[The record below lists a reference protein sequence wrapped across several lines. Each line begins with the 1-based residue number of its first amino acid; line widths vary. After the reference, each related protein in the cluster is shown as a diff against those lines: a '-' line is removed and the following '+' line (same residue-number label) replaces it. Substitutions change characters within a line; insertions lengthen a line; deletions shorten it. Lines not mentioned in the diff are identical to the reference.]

1 MAVRQ
6 PLSKANC
13 ITQINRLRI
22 EMTRSEETLQI
33 AGQVEAML
41 TALDRFS
48 SFSRLLEP
56 DEIKQLRSLL
66 RCAQACADR
75 LAAGKEAQR
84 TADELAV
91 QHQRCSEALLAAAL
105 NGDWG
110 GGAPDLQG
118 LLLNRLFNGRHSFLR
133 ACEEQAPADVPAAL
147 RQVACRDLQSASV
160 LARPSWGI
168 WLRLIGRDAEPLTF
182 MPGDGVEPE
191 AVGQLKERFARS
203 EDWAELAGAL
213 GCLIHEYGRG
223 ALRRLPAFRLVDRGA
238 KPSLEPIRHFAE
250 FPLGW
255 LEGNEARIQVLEE
268 NTRYFLT
275 GYPAHNA
282 LIWGPRG
289 GGKSTLI
296 RALVGKFFD
305 RGLRAI
311 EISPS
316 CYHLLPDLF
325 TLVRG
330 RRQRFVGVL
339 DNVSLGRGDDSLHLL
354 SRTLDGGLEAC
365 PDNLIFYATSN
376 YKDLVDRE
384 GERPQGLGQM
394 QLDDE
399 RPNRVNQGIQAE
411 FYDPQQLQ
419 RLDQE
424 RALDDRFAL
433 KVFLGLPSRQQYRAI
448 VLSYAR
454 RAEIDLPEEDLL
466 AAFEGWRMRH
476 NHDLVGGRT
485 ARDFID
491 AYLPQYLRDK
501 GESNQSSSNSI
512 S

>member
-1 MAVRQ
+1 
-6 PLSKANC
+6 
-13 ITQINRLRI
+13 
-22 EMTRSEETLQI
+22 MTRSEETLQI

-48 SFSRLLEP
+48 SFSRLLKPAEVEP
-56 DEIKQLRSLL
+56 LRSLL
-66 RCAQACADR
+66 RYAHTCADR
-75 LAAGKEAQR
+75 LMAGKQAQR
-84 TADELAV
+84 TADELAA
-91 QHQRCSEALLAAAL
+91 QHRRCSDVLLTAAL

-118 LLLNRLFNGRHSFLR
+118 LLLNRLFDGRHSFLR

-147 RQVACRDLQSASV
+147 HQVACRDLQSAEV
-160 LARPSWGI
+160 LAHPRWGI
-168 WLRLIGRDAEPLTF
+168 WLRLIGGDTEPLA
-182 MPGDGVEPE
+182 PISGDGVEPT
-191 AVGQLKERFARS
+191 AVDQLKERFACS
-203 EDWAELAGAL
+203 EDWAGLAGEL
-213 GCLIHEYGRG
+213 GCLIHEHGRG
-223 ALRRLPAFRLVDRGA
+223 ELRRFPAFRLGDREA
-238 KPSLEPIRHFAE
+238 KPILEPIRHFAE

-255 LEGNEARIQVLEE
+255 LEGNGSRIQVLEE
-268 NTRYFLT
+268 NTRHFLA
-275 GYPAHNA
+275 GYRAHNA

-296 RALVGKFFD
+296 RALVRKFFD

-311 EISPS
+311 EICPS

-354 SRTLDGGLEAC
+354 SRMLDGGLEAC
-365 PDNLIFYATSN
+365 PDNLVFYATSN

-394 QLDDE
+394 QIDDE

-433 KVFLGLPSRQQYRAI
+433 KIFLDLPSRQQYRAM

-454 RAEIDLPEEDLL
+454 RAGIDLLEEDLL
-466 AAFEGWRMRH
+466 AAFEVWRMRH

-501 GESNQSSSNSI
+501 GESNQSSSSSI

>member
-1 MAVRQ
+1 
-6 PLSKANC
+6 
-13 ITQINRLRI
+13 
-22 EMTRSEETLQI
+22 MTRSEETLQI
-33 AGQVEAML
+33 ASQVEAML
-41 TALDRFS
+41 TALDRLS
-48 SFSRLLEP
+48 SFSRLLELN
-56 DEIKQLRSLL
+56 EIEQLRSLL

-84 TADELAV
+84 TADELVV
-91 QHQRCSEALLAAAL
+91 QHQRCSDALLAAAL

-110 GGAPDLQG
+110 GGTPDLQG
-118 LLLNRLFNGRHSFLR
+118 MLLNRLFDGRHSFLR
-133 ACEEQAPADVPAAL
+133 ACEEHTPADVPAAL

-160 LARPSWGI
+160 LARPPWGI

-182 MPGDGVEPE
+182 MHGDGVEPE

-203 EDWAELAGAL
+203 ENWAELAEAL
-213 GCLIHEYGRG
+213 GCLIREYGRG
-223 ALRRLPAFRLVDRGA
+223 ALRRFPAFRLVDRGT

-268 NTRYFLT
+268 NTRYLLA
-275 GYPAHNA
+275 GYRAHNA

-365 PDNLIFYATSN
+365 PENLVFYATSN

-433 KVFLGLPSRQQYRAI
+433 KVFLDLPSRQQYRSM

-454 RAEIDLPEEDLL
+454 RAGIDLSEEDLL
-466 AAFEGWRMRH
+466 AALEIWRMRH

-485 ARDFID
+485 ARDFVD

-501 GESNQSSSNSI
+501 GESNQSSSSSI

>member
-1 MAVRQ
+1 
-6 PLSKANC
+6 
-13 ITQINRLRI
+13 
-22 EMTRSEETLQI
+22 MTRNEEALQLASQI
-33 AGQVEAML
+33 EAML
-41 TALDRFS
+41 AALDRLS
-48 SFSRLLEP
+48 PFSRLLEP
-56 DEIKQLRSLL
+56 AEIEQLRSLL
-66 RCAQACADR
+66 RCVHACADR
-75 LAAGKEAQR
+75 LVAGKQAQCA
-84 TADELAV
+84 ADELIA
-91 QHQRCSEALLAAAL
+91 QHQRCSDALLAAAL

-118 LLLNRLFNGRHSFLR
+118 LLLNRLLDGRHPFLR
-133 ACEEQAPADVPAAL
+133 ACEEQSPANVPTAL
-147 RQVACRDLQSASV
+147 RQVAYRDLQSASV
-160 LARPSWGI
+160 LARTPWGI
-168 WLRLIGRDAEPLTF
+168 WLRLIGSDAEPLAP
-182 MPGDGVEPE
+182 MPGDGVEPA
-191 AVGQLKERFARS
+191 AVGQLKERFARR
-203 EDWAELAGAL
+203 ENWAELAGEL
-213 GCLIHEYGRG
+213 GCLIHEHGRG
-223 ALRRLPAFRLVDRGA
+223 ALRRFPAFRLLDRGA
-238 KPSLEPIRHFAE
+238 KPILEPIRHFAK
-250 FPLGW
+250 FPLDW
-255 LEGNEARIQVLEE
+255 LEGNEARVQVLEE
-268 NTRYFLT
+268 NTCHFLA
-275 GYPAHNA
+275 GYQAHNA

-289 GGKSTLI
+289 SGKSTLI

-325 TLVRG
+325 ALVRG
-330 RRQRFVGVL
+330 RRQCFVGVL
-339 DNVSLGRGDDSLHLL
+339 DNVSLGRGDNSLHLL
-354 SRTLDGGLEAC
+354 SRILDGGLEAC
-365 PDNLIFYATSN
+365 PSNLVFYATSN

-433 KVFLGLPSRQQYRAI
+433 KVFLDLPSRQQYRAM

-454 RAEIDLPEEDLL
+454 RAGIDLPEEDLL
-466 AAFEGWRMRH
+466 AAFEVWRMRH

-485 ARDFID
+485 ARDFVD

-501 GESNQSSSNSI
+501 GASNQSSSSSI

>member
-1 MAVRQ
+1 
-6 PLSKANC
+6 
-13 ITQINRLRI
+13 
-22 EMTRSEETLQI
+22 MTRSEETLQI

-41 TALDRFS
+41 AALDRLS

-56 DEIKQLRSLL
+56 AEKDPLRSLL

-75 LAAGKEAQR
+75 LVAGKEAQR
-84 TADELAV
+84 TADELAA
-91 QHQRCSEALLAAAL
+91 QHQRCSDALLAAAL

-118 LLLNRLFNGRHSFLR
+118 LLLNRLLDGQHPFLR
-133 ACEEQAPADVPAAL
+133 ACEERSPAEVPAAL
-147 RQVACRDLQSASV
+147 RQVACRDLQSAAA
-160 LARPSWGI
+160 LARPRLGGMVATDRRRRGTFGPHARGWGGTRSRGSTERAFYPQRGVGWVGWGARMLDSRAWSRVHCADSRPFAWSAGGPSPSWNPSATSRNFPSAG
-168 WLRLIGRDAEPLTF
+168 WRATKRESKC
-182 MPGDGVEPE
+182 
-191 AVGQLKERFARS
+191 LKKTRAIF
-203 EDWAELAGAL
+203 LAG
-213 GCLIHEYGRG
+213 YR
-223 ALRRLPAFRLVDRGA
+223 
-238 KPSLEPIRHFAE
+238 
-250 FPLGW
+250 
-255 LEGNEARIQVLEE
+255 
-268 NTRYFLT
+268 
-275 GYPAHNA
+275 AHNA

-296 RALVGKFFD
+296 RALVGQFFD

-325 TLVRG
+325 ALVRG

-354 SRTLDGGLEAC
+354 SRVLDGGLEAC
-365 PDNLIFYATSN
+365 PDNLVFYATSN

-433 KVFLGLPSRQQYRAI
+433 KVFLDLPSRQQYRAM

-454 RAEIDLPEEDLL
+454 RAGIDLPEEDLL
-466 AAFEGWRMRH
+466 AAFEVWRMRH
-476 NHDLVGGRT
+476 SHDLAGGRT

-491 AYLPQYLRDK
+491 AYLPQYVRGKEKL
-501 GESNQSSSNSI
+501 NQPSSSSI

>member
-1 MAVRQ
+1 
-6 PLSKANC
+6 
-13 ITQINRLRI
+13 
-22 EMTRSEETLQI
+22 MTRNDEALQI

-41 TALDRFS
+41 AALDRLSPFS
-48 SFSRLLEP
+48 WLLESA
-56 DEIKQLRSLL
+56 EIDPLRSLL
-66 RCAQACADR
+66 RCAQAACADR
-75 LAAGKEAQR
+75 RVAGKEAPR
-84 TADELAV
+84 TAAELAA
-91 QHQRCSEALLAAAL
+91 QHQRCSDAILAAAFS
-105 NGDWG
+105 GDWG
-110 GGAPDLQG
+110 GGVPDLQG
-118 LLLNRLFNGRHSFLR
+118 LLLNRLLDGQHSFLR
-133 ACEEQAPADVPAAL
+133 ACEEQSPAEVPAAL
-147 RQVACRDLQSASV
+147 RQVVCRDLQSAAA
-160 LARPSWGI
+160 LARPPWGV
-168 WLRLIGRDAEPLTF
+168 WLRLIGGHAEPLA
-182 MPGDGVEPE
+182 PLAGDGVEPA

-203 EDWAELAGAL
+203 EDWAGLAGPL
-213 GCLIHEYGRG
+213 GCLIHEHGRG
-223 ALRRLPAFRLVDRGA
+223 VLRRFPAFRLVVGEA
-238 KPSLEPIRHFAE
+238 KPILEPIRHFAE

-268 NTRYFLT
+268 NTRHFLA
-275 GYPAHNA
+275 GYRAHNA

-296 RALVGKFFD
+296 RALVGQFFD

-311 EISPS
+311 EIAPS
-316 CYHLLPDLF
+316 CYHLLPALF
-325 TLVRG
+325 ALVRG

-339 DNVSLGRGDDSLHLL
+339 DNVSLSRSDNSLHLL
-354 SRTLDGGLEAC
+354 SRVLDGGLEAC
-365 PDNLIFYATSN
+365 PDNLVFYATSN

-399 RPNRVNQGIQAE
+399 RTSRVNQGIQAE

-433 KVFLGLPSRQQYRAI
+433 KVFLDLPNRQQYRAM

-454 RAEIDLPEEDLL
+454 RAGIDLPEEDLL
-466 AAFEGWRMRH
+466 AAFEVWRMRH

-491 AYLPQYLRDK
+491 AYLPQYLRGK
-501 GESNQSSSNSI
+501 ETLNQPSSSSI

>member
-1 MAVRQ
+1 
-6 PLSKANC
+6 
-13 ITQINRLRI
+13 
-22 EMTRSEETLQI
+22 MTRSEETLQI
-33 AGQVEAML
+33 AGQVGAML
-41 TALDRFS
+41 AALDRLS
-48 SFSRLLEP
+48 PFSRLLEP
-56 DEIKQLRSLL
+56 AEKDSLRSLL

-75 LAAGKEAQR
+75 LVAGKEAQR
-84 TADELAV
+84 TADELAA
-91 QHQRCSEALLAAAL
+91 QHQRCSDALLAAAL
-105 NGDWG
+105 NGNWG
-110 GGAPDLQG
+110 GGVPDLQG
-118 LLLNRLFNGRHSFLR
+118 LLLNRLLDGQHPFLR
-133 ACEEQAPADVPAAL
+133 ACEERSPAEVPAAL
-147 RQVACRDLQSASV
+147 RQVGCRDLQSAAA
-160 LARPSWGI
+160 LAHPLWGV
-168 WLRLIGRDAEPLTF
+168 WLRLIGGDAEPLV
-182 MPGDGVEPE
+182 PVLGDGVEPA
-191 AVGQLKERFARS
+191 AVDQLKERFVHS

-213 GCLIHEYGRG
+213 GCLIHEHGRG
-223 ALRRLPAFRLVDRGA
+223 VLRRFPAFRLVGKGA
-238 KPSLEPIRHFAE
+238 KPVLEPIRHFAE

-268 NTRYFLT
+268 NTRHLLA
-275 GYPAHNA
+275 GYRAHNA

-296 RALVGKFFD
+296 RALVGKFFE

-311 EISPS
+311 ELSPS

-325 TLVRG
+325 ALVRG

-339 DNVSLGRGDDSLHLL
+339 DNVSLGRGDNSLHLL
-354 SRTLDGGLEAC
+354 SRVLDGGLEAC
-365 PDNLIFYATSN
+365 PDNLVFYATSN

-433 KVFLGLPSRQQYRAI
+433 KVFLDLPSRQQYRAM

-454 RAEIDLPEEDLL
+454 RAGIDLPEEDLL
-466 AAFEGWRMRH
+466 AAFEVWRMRH
-476 NHDLVGGRT
+476 SHDLVGGRT

-491 AYLPQYLRDK
+491 AYLPQYLRSK
-501 GESNQSSSNSI
+501 GESNQSSSSSI

>member
-1 MAVRQ
+1 
-6 PLSKANC
+6 
-13 ITQINRLRI
+13 
-22 EMTRSEETLQI
+22 MTRREEALQI
-33 AGQVEAML
+33 ADQVKAML
-41 TALDRFS
+41 AALDRLS

-56 DEIKQLRSLL
+56 AEMDPLRSLL

-75 LAAGKEAQR
+75 LVAGKEAQR
-84 TADELAV
+84 TADELAM
-91 QHQRCSEALLAAAL
+91 QHQRCSDALLAAAL

-118 LLLNRLFNGRHSFLR
+118 LLLNRILNGRHPFLR
-133 ACEEQAPADVPAAL
+133 ACEEQSPADVPTAL
-147 RQVACRDLQSASV
+147 RQVACRDLQSAAA
-160 LARPSWGI
+160 LARPRWGI
-168 WLRLIGRDAEPLTF
+168 WLRLIGGDAEPLALV
-182 MPGDGVEPE
+182 PEDGVEPV

-203 EDWAELAGAL
+203 EDWARLAGAL
-213 GCLIHEYGRG
+213 GGLIHEHGQG
-223 ALRRLPAFRLVDRGA
+223 ALRRFSAFRLVGREA
-238 KPSLEPIRHFAE
+238 KPILEPIRHFAE

-255 LEGNEARIQVLEE
+255 LEGNEARIQVLVE
-268 NTRYFLT
+268 NTRHFLA
-275 GYPAHNA
+275 GYRAHNA

-296 RALVGKFFD
+296 RALVGQFFN

-311 EISPS
+311 EIAPS

-325 TLVRG
+325 ALVRG
-330 RRQRFVGVL
+330 RRQCFVGVL
-339 DNVSLGRGDDSLHLL
+339 DNVSLGRGDNSLHLL
-354 SRTLDGGLEAC
+354 SRVLDGGLEVC
-365 PDNLIFYATSN
+365 PDNLVFYATSN

-433 KVFLGLPSRQQYRAI
+433 KVFLDLPSKQQYRAM
-448 VLSYAR
+448 VMSYAR
-454 RAEIDLPEEDLL
+454 RAGIDLSEEDVL
-466 AAFEGWRMRH
+466 AAFEVWRMRH

-491 AYLPQYLRDK
+491 AYLPQYLRGK
-501 GESNQSSSNSI
+501 EKLNQPSSSSI

>member
-1 MAVRQ
+1 
-6 PLSKANC
+6 
-13 ITQINRLRI
+13 
-22 EMTRSEETLQI
+22 MTRSEKTLQI
-33 AGQVEAML
+33 ASQVEAML
-41 TALDRFS
+41 TALDRLS

-56 DEIKQLRSLL
+56 NEIEQLRSLL

-84 TADELAV
+84 TADELIA
-91 QHQRCSEALLAAAL
+91 QHQRCSDALLAAAL

-118 LLLNRLFNGRHSFLR
+118 LLLNRILDGRHPFLR
-133 ACEEQAPADVPAAL
+133 ACEKQSPADVPAAL
-147 RQVACRDLQSASV
+147 HQVACRDLQSAAV
-160 LARPSWGI
+160 LARPRWGI
-168 WLRLIGRDAEPLTF
+168 WLRLVGGEDEPLAPMT
-182 MPGDGVEPE
+182 GDGVEPE

-203 EDWAELAGAL
+203 EDWAELAEAL

-223 ALRRLPAFRLVDRGA
+223 ALRRFPAFRLVGRED
-238 KPSLEPIRHFAE
+238 KPILEPIRHFAE

-255 LEGNEARIQVLEE
+255 LEGNGARIQVLEK
-268 NTRYFLT
+268 NTRHFLA
-275 GYPAHNA
+275 GYRAHNA

-296 RALVGKFFD
+296 RALIGQFFD

-311 EISPS
+311 EIDPS

-325 TLVRG
+325 ALVRG

-339 DNVSLGRGDDSLHLL
+339 DNVSLSRGDNSLHLL
-354 SRTLDGGLEAC
+354 SRVLDGGLEAC
-365 PDNLIFYATSN
+365 PDNLVFYATSN

-399 RPNRVNQGIQAE
+399 RPNLVNQSIQAE

-433 KVFLGLPSRQQYRAI
+433 KVFLDLPSRQQYRAM

-454 RAEIDLPEEDLL
+454 RAGIDLPEEELL
-466 AAFEGWRMRH
+466 AAFEVWRRRH

-485 ARDFID
+485 ARDFIV

-501 GESNQSSSNSI
+501 DQLNQPSSSSI

>member
-1 MAVRQ
+1 
-6 PLSKANC
+6 
-13 ITQINRLRI
+13 
-22 EMTRSEETLQI
+22 MTRSEETLQI

-41 TALDRFS
+41 AALDRFS
-48 SFSRLLEP
+48 SFSRLLKP

-75 LAAGKEAQR
+75 LVAGKEALR
-84 TADELAV
+84 TADELVA
-91 QHQRCSEALLAAAL
+91 QHQRCSDALLTTAL

-110 GGAPDLQG
+110 GGVPDLRG
-118 LLLNRLFNGRHSFLR
+118 LLLNRLLDGQHPFLCT
-133 ACEEQAPADVPAAL
+133 CEEKSLAEVPAAL
-147 RQVACRDLQSASV
+147 YQVARRDLQSAAA
-160 LARPSWGI
+160 LARPPWGV
-168 WLRLIGRDAEPLTF
+168 WLRLIGHDAEPLA
-182 MPGDGVEPE
+182 PIPEDGVEPA
-191 AVGQLKERFARS
+191 AVGQLKERFAHS
-203 EDWAELAGAL
+203 EDWAELAEVL
-213 GCLIHEYGRG
+213 GCLIHECGRST
-223 ALRRLPAFRLVDRGA
+223 LRRFPAFRLVDREN

-250 FPLGW
+250 FPFGW

-268 NTRYFLT
+268 NTRHFLA
-275 GYPAHNA
+275 GYRAHNA

-305 RGLRAI
+305 QGLRAI
-311 EISPS
+311 EISPA

-325 TLVRG
+325 ALVRG

-339 DNVSLGRGDDSLHLL
+339 DNVSLDRGDNSLHQL
-354 SRTLDGGLEAC
+354 SRMLDGGLEAC
-365 PDNLIFYATSN
+365 PDNLVFYATSN

-399 RPNRVNQGIQAE
+399 HPNRVNQGIQAE

-433 KVFLGLPSRQQYRAI
+433 KVFLDLPSRQQYRAM

-454 RAEIDLPEEDLL
+454 RAGIDLPEEDLL
-466 AAFEGWRMRH
+466 AAFEVWRMRH

-501 GESNQSSSNSI
+501 GESNQSSSSSI

>member
-1 MAVRQ
+1 
-6 PLSKANC
+6 
-13 ITQINRLRI
+13 
-22 EMTRSEETLQI
+22 MTRSEETLQI

-41 TALDRFS
+41 AALDRLS
-48 SFSRLLEP
+48 PFSRLLEP
-56 DEIKQLRSLL
+56 AEKDSLRSLL

-75 LAAGKEAQR
+75 LVAGKEAQR
-84 TADELAV
+84 TADELAA
-91 QHQRCSEALLAAAL
+91 QHQRCSDALLAAAL

-118 LLLNRLFNGRHSFLR
+118 LLLNRLLDGQHPFLR
-133 ACEEQAPADVPAAL
+133 ACEERSPAEVPAAL
-147 RQVACRDLQSASV
+147 RQVACRDLQSAAA
-160 LARPSWGI
+160 LARPRWGV
-168 WLRLIGRDAEPLTF
+168 WLRLIGGDAEPLAP
-182 MPGDGVEPE
+182 MPENGVEPA
-191 AVGQLKERFARS
+191 AVGQLKERFVHS

-213 GCLIHEYGRG
+213 GCLIHEHGRG
-223 ALRRLPAFRLVDRGA
+223 TLRRFPAFRLVGRGG
-238 KPSLEPIRHFAE
+238 KSSLEPIRHFAE

-268 NTRYFLT
+268 NTRHLLA
-275 GYPAHNA
+275 GYRAHNA

-296 RALVGKFFD
+296 RALVGKFFE

-325 TLVRG
+325 ALVRG

-339 DNVSLGRGDDSLHLL
+339 DNVSLGRGDNSLHLL
-354 SRTLDGGLEAC
+354 SRVLDGGLEAC
-365 PDNLIFYATSN
+365 PDNLVFYATSN

-399 RPNRVNQGIQAE
+399 HPNRVNQGTQAE

-433 KVFLGLPSRQQYRAI
+433 KVFLDLPSRQQYRAM

-454 RAEIDLPEEDLL
+454 RAGIDLPEEDLL
-466 AAFEGWRMRH
+466 AAFEVWRMRH
-476 NHDLVGGRT
+476 SHDLAGGRT

-501 GESNQSSSNSI
+501 GESNQSSSSSI

>member
-1 MAVRQ
+1 
-6 PLSKANC
+6 
-13 ITQINRLRI
+13 
-22 EMTRSEETLQI
+22 MTRNEEALQL

-41 TALDRFS
+41 AALDRLS
-48 SFSRLLEP
+48 PFSRLLEP
-56 DEIKQLRSLL
+56 AEIEQLRSLL
-66 RCAQACADR
+66 RCVHAYADR
-75 LAAGKEAQR
+75 LAAGKEAQCM
-84 TADELAV
+84 ADELTA
-91 QHQRCSEALLAAAL
+91 QHQRCSDVLLTAAF

-118 LLLNRLFNGRHSFLR
+118 LLLNRLLDGQHPFLR
-133 ACEEQAPADVPAAL
+133 ACEEQSPAEVPAVL
-147 RQVACRDLQSASV
+147 LQVARRDLQSAAV
-160 LARPSWGI
+160 LARPRWGI
-168 WLRLIGRDAEPLTF
+168 WLRLIGGDAEPLAP
-182 MPGDGVEPE
+182 MPRDGVEPA
-191 AVGQLKERFARS
+191 AVGQLKERFAHS
-203 EDWAELAGAL
+203 EDWAELAESL
-213 GCLIHEYGRG
+213 GCLIHEHGRG
-223 ALRRLPAFRLVDRGA
+223 ALRRFPAFRLVDRGA
-238 KPSLEPIRHFAE
+238 KPILEPIRHFAE

-268 NTRYFLT
+268 NTRHFLA
-275 GYPAHNA
+275 GYRAHNA

-296 RALVGKFFD
+296 RALVGKFFN

-311 EISPS
+311 EISPA

-354 SRTLDGGLEAC
+354 SRMLDGGLEVC
-365 PDNLIFYATSN
+365 PDNLVFYATSN

-384 GERPQGLGQM
+384 GECPQGLGQM

-433 KVFLGLPSRQQYRAI
+433 KVFLDLPSRQQYRAM

-454 RAEIDLPEEDLL
+454 RAGIDLLEEDLL
-466 AAFEGWRMRH
+466 AAFEVWRMRH

-491 AYLPQYLRDK
+491 AYLPQYLCTK
-501 GESNQSSSNSI
+501 GKLNQSSSSSI

>member
-1 MAVRQ
+1 
-6 PLSKANC
+6 
-13 ITQINRLRI
+13 
-22 EMTRSEETLQI
+22 MTRNEEALQI

-41 TALDRFS
+41 AALDRLS
-48 SFSRLLEP
+48 PFSRLLESA
-56 DEIKQLRSLL
+56 EIDQLRSLL
-66 RCAQACADR
+66 RCAHACADR
-75 LAAGKEAQR
+75 LVAGKEAQR
-84 TADELAV
+84 TAAKLAAH
-91 QHQRCSEALLAAAL
+91 HQRCSDALLAAAL

-118 LLLNRLFNGRHSFLR
+118 LLLNRLLDGQHPFLR
-133 ACEEQAPADVPAAL
+133 ACEEQSPAEVHAAL
-147 RQVACRDLQSASV
+147 RQVARRDLKSAAA
-160 LARPSWGI
+160 LARPPWGV
-168 WLRLIGRDAEPLTF
+168 WLRLIGGDAEPLAP
-182 MPGDGVEPE
+182 MPEDGMEPT
-191 AVGQLKERFARS
+191 AVGQLRERFARS
-203 EDWAELAGAL
+203 EDWAGLAGAL
-213 GCLIHEYGRG
+213 GCLIHEHGRG
-223 ALRRLPAFRLVDRGA
+223 VLRRFPAFRLVGKRA
-238 KPSLEPIRHFAE
+238 KAILEPIRHFAE
-250 FPLGW
+250 FPLDW
-255 LEGNEARIQVLEE
+255 LEGNQARVQVLEE
-268 NTRYFLT
+268 NTRHFLA
-275 GYPAHNA
+275 GYRAHNA

-296 RALVGKFFD
+296 RALVGQFFD

-316 CYHLLPDLF
+316 CYHLLPSLF
-325 TLVRG
+325 ALVRG

-339 DNVSLGRGDDSLHLL
+339 DNVSLSRGDNSLHLL
-354 SRTLDGGLEAC
+354 SRVLDGGLEAC
-365 PDNLIFYATSN
+365 PDNLVFYATSN

-384 GERPQGLGQM
+384 GERSQGLGQM

-433 KVFLGLPSRQQYRAI
+433 KVFLDLPSRQQYRAM
-448 VLSYAR
+448 VMSYAR
-454 RAEIDLPEEDLL
+454 RAGIDLPEEDLL
-466 AAFEGWRMRH
+466 AAFEVWRMRH

-491 AYLPQYLRDK
+491 AYLPQYLRGK
-501 GESNQSSSNSI
+501 ETLNQPSSSSI

>member
-1 MAVRQ
+1 
-6 PLSKANC
+6 
-13 ITQINRLRI
+13 
-22 EMTRSEETLQI
+22 MTRSEETLQI

-466 AAFEGWRMRH
+466 AAFEVWRMRH

>member
-1 MAVRQ
+1 
-6 PLSKANC
+6 
-13 ITQINRLRI
+13 
-22 EMTRSEETLQI
+22 MTRNKEALQI

-41 TALDRFS
+41 AALDRLS
-48 SFSRLLEP
+48 PFSRLLESA
-56 DEIKQLRSLL
+56 EIDQLRSLL
-66 RCAQACADR
+66 RGAHACADR
-75 LAAGKEAQR
+75 LAAGKKAQR
-84 TADELAV
+84 TAAELAV
-91 QHQRCSEALLAAAL
+91 QHQRCSDALLAVAL
-105 NGDWG
+105 AGDWG

-118 LLLNRLFNGRHSFLR
+118 LLLNRLLDGRHLFLH
-133 ACEEQAPADVPAAL
+133 ACEEQSPANVSAAL
-147 RQVACRDLQSASV
+147 RQIACRDLQSAAA
-160 LARPSWGI
+160 LARPRWGI
-168 WLRLIGRDAEPLTF
+168 WLRLIGGDAEPSAS
-182 MPGDGVEPE
+182 MSRDGVEPT
-191 AVGQLKERFARS
+191 AVGQLKERFAHS

-213 GCLIHEYGRG
+213 GCLIHEHGRG
-223 ALRRLPAFRLVDRGA
+223 TLRRFPAFRLVDRGA
-238 KPSLEPIRHFAE
+238 KPILEPIRHFAE
-250 FPLGW
+250 FPLDW
-255 LEGNEARIQVLEE
+255 LEGNEARVQVLEE
-268 NTRYFLT
+268 NTRHFLA
-275 GYPAHNA
+275 GYRAHNA

-325 TLVRG
+325 TIVWG

-339 DNVSLGRGDDSLHLL
+339 DNVSLGRGDNSLHLL
-354 SRTLDGGLEAC
+354 SRMLDGGLEAC
-365 PDNLIFYATSN
+365 PDNLVFYATSN

-433 KVFLGLPSRQQYRAI
+433 KVFLDLPNRQQYRAM
-448 VLSYAR
+448 VMSYAR
-454 RAEIDLPEEDLL
+454 RAGIDLPEEDLL
-466 AAFEGWRMRH
+466 AAFEVWRMRH

-491 AYLPQYLRDK
+491 AYLPQYLRGK
-501 GESNQSSSNSI
+501 ETLNQPSSSSI

>member
-1 MAVRQ
+1 
-6 PLSKANC
+6 
-13 ITQINRLRI
+13 
-22 EMTRSEETLQI
+22 MTRSEETLQI

-41 TALDRFS
+41 AALARLS
-48 SFSRLLEP
+48 PFSRLLEP
-56 DEIKQLRSLL
+56 AEKDPLRSLL

-75 LAAGKEAQR
+75 LVAGKEAQR
-84 TADELAV
+84 TADELAA
-91 QHQRCSEALLAAAL
+91 QHQRCSDALLAAAL

-118 LLLNRLFNGRHSFLR
+118 LLLNRLLDGQHPFLR
-133 ACEEQAPADVPAAL
+133 ACEEQSPANVPAVL
-147 RQVACRDLQSASV
+147 RQVACRDLQSAAA
-160 LARPSWGI
+160 LARPRWGV
-168 WLRLIGRDAEPLTF
+168 WLRLIGGDAEPLAP
-182 MPGDGVEPE
+182 MPGDGVEP
-191 AVGQLKERFARS
+191 AVVGQLKERFTHS
-203 EDWAELAGAL
+203 EEWAGLAGAL
-213 GCLIHEYGRG
+213 GCLIHEHGRG
-223 ALRRLPAFRLVDRGA
+223 ALRRFPAFRLVGRGA
-238 KPSLEPIRHFAE
+238 KPILEPIRHFAE

-268 NTRYFLT
+268 NTRHFLA
-275 GYPAHNA
+275 GYRAHNA

-296 RALVGKFFD
+296 RALVGQFFD

-325 TLVRG
+325 ALVRG

-354 SRTLDGGLEAC
+354 SRVLDGGLEAC
-365 PDNLIFYATSN
+365 PDNLVFYATSN

-433 KVFLGLPSRQQYRAI
+433 KVFLDLPSRQQYRAM

-454 RAEIDLPEEDLL
+454 RAGIDLPEEDLL
-466 AAFEGWRMRH
+466 AAFEVWRMRH
-476 NHDLVGGRT
+476 SHDLAGGRT

-491 AYLPQYLRDK
+491 AYLPQYVRGKEKL
-501 GESNQSSSNSI
+501 NQPSSSSI

>member
-1 MAVRQ
+1 
-6 PLSKANC
+6 
-13 ITQINRLRI
+13 
-22 EMTRSEETLQI
+22 MTRREETLPI

-41 TALDRFS
+41 AALDRLS
-48 SFSRLLEP
+48 PFSRLLEP
-56 DEIKQLRSLL
+56 AEIEPLRSLL
-66 RCAQACADR
+66 HSAQACADR
-75 LAAGKEAQR
+75 LGTGKKAQR
-84 TADELAV
+84 AADELAA
-91 QHQRCSEALLAAAL
+91 HHRRCSDALLAAAL

-118 LLLNRLFNGRHSFLR
+118 LLLNRLLDGQHPFLR
-133 ACEEQAPADVPAAL
+133 ACEAQSPVDVPAAL
-147 RQVACRDLQSASV
+147 HQVMCRDLQSAAT
-160 LARPSWGI
+160 LARPPWGI
-168 WLRLIGRDAEPLTF
+168 WLRLIGGVAEPLAL
-182 MPGDGVEPE
+182 MPADGVEPA
-191 AVGQLKERFARS
+191 AVGRLKERFVGR
-203 EDWAELAGAL
+203 EDWVGLAGEL
-213 GCLIHEYGRG
+213 GCLIRQHGRG
-223 ALRRLPAFRLVDRGA
+223 ALRRFPAFRLVARGA
-238 KPSLEPIRHFAE
+238 EPTLEPIRHFAE

-255 LEGNEARIQVLEE
+255 LEGNEARIQVLED
-268 NTRYFLT
+268 NTRHFLA
-275 GYPAHNA
+275 GYRAHNA

-296 RALVGKFFD
+296 RALVGQFFD

-311 EISPS
+311 EIAPS
-316 CYHLLPDLF
+316 CYPLLPDLF

-330 RRQRFVGVL
+330 RRQCFVGVL
-339 DNVSLGRGDDSLHLL
+339 DNVSLDRGDDNLHWL
-354 SRTLDGGLEAC
+354 SRVLDGGLEAR
-365 PDNLIFYATSN
+365 PDNLVFYATSN

-394 QLDDE
+394 PLDDE

-433 KVFLGLPSRQQYRAI
+433 KIFLDLPSRQQYRAM

-454 RAEIDLPEEDLL
+454 RAGIDRPEEDVL
-466 AAFEGWRMRH
+466 AAFEIWRLRH
-476 NHDLVGGRT
+476 NHDVVGGRT

-491 AYLPQYLRDK
+491 AYLPQCLRGA
-501 GESNQSSSNSI
+501 GEGTLNQPSSSSI

>member
-1 MAVRQ
+1 MADTRFCALAKSILQ
-6 PLSKANC
+6 QMFPLHC
-13 ITQINRLRI
+13 VRLR
-22 EMTRSEETLQI
+22 
-33 AGQVEAML
+33 A
-41 TALDRFS
+41 
-48 SFSRLLEP
+48 
-56 DEIKQLRSLL
+56 
-66 RCAQACADR
+66 
-75 LAAGKEAQR
+75 
-84 TADELAV
+84 
-91 QHQRCSEALLAAAL
+91 
-105 NGDWG
+105 
-110 GGAPDLQG
+110 
-118 LLLNRLFNGRHSFLR
+118 
-133 ACEEQAPADVPAAL
+133 
-147 RQVACRDLQSASV
+147 RDLQSASV
-160 LARPSWGI
+160 LARLPWGI

-182 MPGDGVEPE
+182 MHGDGVEPE

-203 EDWAELAGAL
+203 ENWAELAEAL
-213 GCLIHEYGRG
+213 GCLIREYGRG
-223 ALRRLPAFRLVDRGA
+223 ALRRFPAFRLVDRGT

-268 NTRYFLT
+268 NTRYLLA
-275 GYPAHNA
+275 GYRAHNA

-365 PDNLIFYATSN
+365 PENLVFYATSN

-399 RPNRVNQGIQAE
+399 RPNRVNQGIQAK

-433 KVFLGLPSRQQYRAI
+433 KVFLDLPSRQQYRSM

-454 RAEIDLPEEDLL
+454 RAGIDLSEEDLL
-466 AAFEGWRMRH
+466 AALEIWRMRH
-476 NHDLVGGRT
+476 NHDLVGGPDGAGLRGRLLAAVL
-485 ARDFID
+485 ARQGRVKSIFKQLDLVTVGIV
-491 AYLPQYLRDK
+491 DK
-501 GESNQSSSNSI
+501 GHLAAGGEGRAPIARPYFDPVVFQRVAKAD
-512 S
+512 

>member
-1 MAVRQ
+1 
-6 PLSKANC
+6 
-13 ITQINRLRI
+13 
-22 EMTRSEETLQI
+22 MTTREETLQI

-41 TALDRFS
+41 AALDRFS
-48 SFSRLLEP
+48 SLSRLLKPAEVEP
-56 DEIKQLRSLL
+56 LRSLL
-66 RCAQACADR
+66 RCAHTCADS
-75 LAAGKEAQR
+75 LVAGKQAQCA
-84 TADELAV
+84 ADELIA
-91 QHQRCSEALLAAAL
+91 QHQRCSDALLAAAL

-118 LLLNRLFNGRHSFLR
+118 LLLNRLLDGRHPFLL
-133 ACEEQAPADVPAAL
+133 ACEKQSPADVPAAL
-147 RQVACRDLQSASV
+147 HQVACRDLQSAAV
-160 LARPSWGI
+160 LARPRWGI
-168 WLRLIGRDAEPLTF
+168 WLRLIGSDTEPLAP
-182 MPGDGVEPE
+182 MSGDGVEPA
-191 AVGQLKERFARS
+191 AVDQLRERFTCS
-203 EDWAELAGAL
+203 EDWAGLAGEL

-223 ALRRLPAFRLVDRGA
+223 PLRRFPAFRLVGGGD
-238 KPSLEPIRHFAE
+238 KSILEPIRHFAE

-255 LEGNEARIQVLEE
+255 LEGNGARIHVLEE
-268 NTRYFLT
+268 NTRHFLS
-275 GYPAHNA
+275 GYRAHNA

-296 RALVGKFFD
+296 RALIGQFFD

-311 EISPS
+311 EIDPS

-325 TLVRG
+325 ALVRG

-339 DNVSLGRGDDSLHLL
+339 DNVSLIRGDNSLHLL
-354 SRTLDGGLEAC
+354 SRVLDGGLEEC
-365 PDNLIFYATSN
+365 PDNLVFYATSN

-399 RPNRVNQGIQAE
+399 RPNLINQGIQAE

-433 KVFLGLPSRQQYRAI
+433 KVFLDLPSRQQYHSM

-454 RAEIDLPEEDLL
+454 RAGIDLPEEELL
-466 AAFEGWRMRH
+466 AAFEVWRMRH

-485 ARDFID
+485 ARDFIV

-501 GESNQSSSNSI
+501 DQLNQPSSSSI

>member
-1 MAVRQ
+1 
-6 PLSKANC
+6 
-13 ITQINRLRI
+13 
-22 EMTRSEETLQI
+22 MTRSEETLQI

-41 TALDRFS
+41 AALDRLS
-48 SFSRLLEP
+48 PFSRLLEP
-56 DEIKQLRSLL
+56 AEKDSLRSLL
-66 RCAQACADR
+66 RCAQACVDR
-75 LAAGKEAQR
+75 LVAGKEAQR
-84 TADELAV
+84 TADELAA
-91 QHQRCSEALLAAAL
+91 QHQRCSDALLAAAL
-105 NGDWG
+105 NGNWG
-110 GGAPDLQG
+110 GGVPDLQG
-118 LLLNRLFNGRHSFLR
+118 LLLNRLLDGQHPFLR
-133 ACEEQAPADVPAAL
+133 ACEERSPAEVPAAL
-147 RQVACRDLQSASV
+147 RQVGCRDLQSAAA
-160 LARPSWGI
+160 LAHPLWGV
-168 WLRLIGRDAEPLTF
+168 WLRLIGGDAEPLV
-182 MPGDGVEPE
+182 PVLGDGVEPA
-191 AVGQLKERFARS
+191 AVDQLKERFVHS

-213 GCLIHEYGRG
+213 GCLIHEHGRG
-223 ALRRLPAFRLVDRGA
+223 VLRRFPAFRLVGKGA
-238 KPSLEPIRHFAE
+238 KPILEPIRHFAE

-255 LEGNEARIQVLEE
+255 LKGNEARIQVLEE
-268 NTRYFLT
+268 NTRHLLA
-275 GYPAHNA
+275 GYRAHNA

-296 RALVGKFFD
+296 RALVGKFFE

-325 TLVRG
+325 ALVRG

-339 DNVSLGRGDDSLHLL
+339 DNVSLGRGDNSLHLL
-354 SRTLDGGLEAC
+354 SRVLDGGLEAC
-365 PDNLIFYATSN
+365 PDNLVFYATSN

-433 KVFLGLPSRQQYRAI
+433 KVFLDLPSRQQYRAM

-454 RAEIDLPEEDLL
+454 RAGIDLPEEDLL
-466 AAFEGWRMRH
+466 AAFEVWRMRH
-476 NHDLVGGRT
+476 SHDLVGGRT

-491 AYLPQYLRDK
+491 AYLPQYLRSK
-501 GESNQSSSNSI
+501 GESNQSSSSSI

>member
-1 MAVRQ
+1 
-6 PLSKANC
+6 
-13 ITQINRLRI
+13 
-22 EMTRSEETLQI
+22 MTRREEALQI
-33 AGQVEAML
+33 ADQVKAML
-41 TALDRFS
+41 AALDRLS

-56 DEIKQLRSLL
+56 AEMDPLRSLL

-75 LAAGKEAQR
+75 LVAGKEAQR
-84 TADELAV
+84 TADELAM
-91 QHQRCSEALLAAAL
+91 QHQRCSDALLAAAL

-118 LLLNRLFNGRHSFLR
+118 LLLNRILNGRHPFLR
-133 ACEEQAPADVPAAL
+133 ACEEQSPADVPTAL
-147 RQVACRDLQSASV
+147 RQVACRDLQSAAA
-160 LARPSWGI
+160 LARPRWGI
-168 WLRLIGRDAEPLTF
+168 WLRLIGGDAEPLALV
-182 MPGDGVEPE
+182 PEDGVEPV

-203 EDWAELAGAL
+203 EDWARLAGAL
-213 GCLIHEYGRG
+213 GGLIHEHGQG
-223 ALRRLPAFRLVDRGA
+223 ALRRFSAFRLVGREA
-238 KPSLEPIRHFAE
+238 KPILEPIRHFAE

-255 LEGNEARIQVLEE
+255 LEGNEARIQVLVE
-268 NTRYFLT
+268 NTRHFLA
-275 GYPAHNA
+275 GYRAHNA

-296 RALVGKFFD
+296 RALVGQFFN

-311 EISPS
+311 EIAPS

-325 TLVRG
+325 ALVRG

-339 DNVSLGRGDDSLHLL
+339 DNVSLGRGDNSLHLL
-354 SRTLDGGLEAC
+354 SRVLDGGLEVC
-365 PDNLIFYATSN
+365 PDNLVFYATSN

-433 KVFLGLPSRQQYRAI
+433 KVFLDLPSKQQYRAM
-448 VLSYAR
+448 VMSYAR
-454 RAEIDLPEEDLL
+454 RAGIDLSEEDVL
-466 AAFEGWRMRH
+466 AAFEVWRMRH

-491 AYLPQYLRDK
+491 AYLPQYLRGK
-501 GESNQSSSNSI
+501 EKLNQPSSSSI

>member
-1 MAVRQ
+1 
-6 PLSKANC
+6 
-13 ITQINRLRI
+13 
-22 EMTRSEETLQI
+22 MTRNEEALQLASQI
-33 AGQVEAML
+33 EAML
-41 TALDRFS
+41 AALDRLS
-48 SFSRLLEP
+48 PFSRLLEP
-56 DEIKQLRSLL
+56 AEIEQLRSLL
-66 RCAQACADR
+66 RCVHACADR
-75 LAAGKEAQR
+75 LAAGKEAQCS
-84 TADELAV
+84 AAELAV
-91 QHQRCSEALLAAAL
+91 QHQRCSDVFLAAAF

-118 LLLNRLFNGRHSFLR
+118 LLLNRLLDSRHPFLR
-133 ACEEQAPADVPAAL
+133 ACEEQSPTNVPAAL
-147 RQVACRDLQSASV
+147 RQVAYRDLQSASV
-160 LARPSWGI
+160 LARTPWGI
-168 WLRLIGRDAEPLTF
+168 WLRLIGSDAEPLAP
-182 MPGDGVEPE
+182 MPEDGVEPA
-191 AVGQLKERFARS
+191 AVGQLKERFARR
-203 EDWAELAGAL
+203 ENWAELAEEL
-213 GCLIHEYGRG
+213 GCLIHEHGRG
-223 ALRRLPAFRLVDRGA
+223 ALRRFPAFRLVDRGA
-238 KPSLEPIRHFAE
+238 KPILEPIRHFAK
-250 FPLGW
+250 FPLDW
-255 LEGNEARIQVLEE
+255 LEGNEARVQVLEE
-268 NTRYFLT
+268 NTCHFLA
-275 GYPAHNA
+275 GYQAHNA

-289 GGKSTLI
+289 SGKSTLI

-325 TLVRG
+325 ALVRG
-330 RRQRFVGVL
+330 RRQCFVGVL
-339 DNVSLGRGDDSLHLL
+339 DNVSLGRGDNSLHLL
-354 SRTLDGGLEAC
+354 SRILDGGLEAC
-365 PDNLIFYATSN
+365 PSNLVFYATSN

-433 KVFLGLPSRQQYRAI
+433 KVFLDLPSRQQYRAM

-454 RAEIDLPEEDLL
+454 RAGIDLPEEDLL
-466 AAFEGWRMRH
+466 AAFEVWRMRH

-485 ARDFID
+485 ARDFVD

-501 GESNQSSSNSI
+501 GASNQSSSSSI

>member
-1 MAVRQ
+1 
-6 PLSKANC
+6 
-13 ITQINRLRI
+13 
-22 EMTRSEETLQI
+22 MTRSEKTLQI
-33 AGQVEAML
+33 ASQVEAML
-41 TALDRFS
+41 TALDRLS

-56 DEIKQLRSLL
+56 NEIEQLRSLL

-75 LAAGKEAQR
+75 LAADKEAQR
-84 TADELAV
+84 TADELIA
-91 QHQRCSEALLAAAL
+91 QHQRCSDTLLAAAL

-118 LLLNRLFNGRHSFLR
+118 LLLNRILDGRHPFLR
-133 ACEEQAPADVPAAL
+133 ACERQSPADVPAAL
-147 RQVACRDLQSASV
+147 HQVACRDLQSAAV
-160 LARPSWGI
+160 LARPRWGI
-168 WLRLIGRDAEPLTF
+168 WLRLVGGDAEPLAPMT
-182 MPGDGVEPE
+182 GDGVEP
-191 AVGQLKERFARS
+191 AVVDQLKERFACS
-203 EDWAELAGAL
+203 EEWAGLAGEL
-213 GCLIHEYGRG
+213 GCLIHEHGRG
-223 ALRRLPAFRLVDRGA
+223 SLRRFPAFRLVGRGD
-238 KPSLEPIRHFAE
+238 KPILEPIRHFAE

-255 LEGNEARIQVLEE
+255 LEGNGARIQVLEK
-268 NTRYFLT
+268 NTRHFLA
-275 GYPAHNA
+275 GYRAHNA

-296 RALVGKFFD
+296 RALIGQFFD

-311 EISPS
+311 EIDPS

-325 TLVRG
+325 ALVRG

-339 DNVSLGRGDDSLHLL
+339 DNVSLSRGDNSLHLL
-354 SRTLDGGLEAC
+354 SRVLDGGLEAC
-365 PDNLIFYATSN
+365 PDNLVFYATSN

-399 RPNRVNQGIQAE
+399 RPNLVNQGIQAE

-433 KVFLGLPSRQQYRAI
+433 KVFLDLPSRQQYHSM

-454 RAEIDLPEEDLL
+454 RAGIDLPEEELL
-466 AAFEGWRMRH
+466 AAFEVWRMRH

-485 ARDFID
+485 ARDFIV

-501 GESNQSSSNSI
+501 DQLNQPSSSSI

>member
-1 MAVRQ
+1 
-6 PLSKANC
+6 
-13 ITQINRLRI
+13 
-22 EMTRSEETLQI
+22 MTRSEETLQI
-33 AGQVEAML
+33 ASQVEAML

-56 DEIKQLRSLL
+56 DEIEQLRSLL

-466 AAFEGWRMRH
+466 AAFEVWRMRH

>member
-1 MAVRQ
+1 
-6 PLSKANC
+6 
-13 ITQINRLRI
+13 
-22 EMTRSEETLQI
+22 
-33 AGQVEAML
+33 
-41 TALDRFS
+41 
-48 SFSRLLEP
+48 
-56 DEIKQLRSLL
+56 
-66 RCAQACADR
+66 
-75 LAAGKEAQR
+75 
-84 TADELAV
+84 
-91 QHQRCSEALLAAAL
+91 
-105 NGDWG
+105 
-110 GGAPDLQG
+110 
-118 LLLNRLFNGRHSFLR
+118 
-133 ACEEQAPADVPAAL
+133 
-147 RQVACRDLQSASV
+147 
-160 LARPSWGI
+160 
-168 WLRLIGRDAEPLTF
+168 
-182 MPGDGVEPE
+182 MPEDGVEPA
-191 AVGQLKERFARS
+191 AVGQLKERFAHS
-203 EDWAELAGAL
+203 EDWAELAESL
-213 GCLIHEYGRG
+213 GCLIREHGRG
-223 ALRRLPAFRLVDRGA
+223 ALRRFPAFRLVDRGD

-250 FPLGW
+250 FPLDW
-255 LEGNEARIQVLEE
+255 LEGNEARIEVLEE
-268 NTRYFLT
+268 NTRHFLA
-275 GYPAHNA
+275 GYRAHNA

-296 RALVGKFFD
+296 RALVGRFFN

-311 EISPS
+311 EISPA

-330 RRQRFVGVL
+330 RRQHFVGVL

-354 SRTLDGGLEAC
+354 SRMLDGGLEVC
-365 PDNLIFYATSN
+365 PDNLVFYATSN

-399 RPNRVNQGIQAE
+399 RPNRVNQVIQAE

-433 KVFLGLPSRQQYRAI
+433 KVFLDLPSRQQYRAM

-454 RAEIDLPEEDLL
+454 RAGIDLPEEDLL
-466 AAFEGWRMRH
+466 AAFEVWRMRH

-485 ARDFID
+485 ARDFIH

-501 GESNQSSSNSI
+501 GASNQSSSSSI

>member
-1 MAVRQ
+1 
-6 PLSKANC
+6 
-13 ITQINRLRI
+13 
-22 EMTRSEETLQI
+22 MTRSAETLQI

-41 TALDRFS
+41 AALDRLS
-48 SFSRLLEP
+48 PFSRLLEP
-56 DEIKQLRSLL
+56 AEKDSLRSLL

-75 LAAGKEAQR
+75 LVAGKEAQC
-84 TADELAV
+84 TADELAA
-91 QHQRCSEALLAAAL
+91 QHQRCSDALLAAAL

-118 LLLNRLFNGRHSFLR
+118 LLLNRLLDGQHPFLR
-133 ACEEQAPADVPAAL
+133 ACEERSPAEVPAAL
-147 RQVACRDLQSASV
+147 RQVACRDLQSAAT
-160 LARPSWGI
+160 LAHPRWGV
-168 WLRLIGRDAEPLTF
+168 WLRLIGGDAEPLAP
-182 MPGDGVEPE
+182 MLGDGVEPA
-191 AVGQLKERFARS
+191 AVDQLKERFVHS
-203 EDWAELAGAL
+203 EDWAELAEPL
-213 GCLIHEYGRG
+213 GCLIHEHGRG
-223 ALRRLPAFRLVDRGA
+223 TLRRFPAFRLVSRGA
-238 KPSLEPIRHFAE
+238 KPILEPIRHFAE

-268 NTRYFLT
+268 NTRHLLA
-275 GYPAHNA
+275 GYRAHNA

-296 RALVGKFFD
+296 RALVGKFFE

-325 TLVRG
+325 ALVRG
-330 RRQRFVGVL
+330 RRQLFVGVL
-339 DNVSLGRGDDSLHLL
+339 DNVSLGRGDNSLHLL
-354 SRTLDGGLEAC
+354 SRVLDGGLEAC
-365 PDNLIFYATSN
+365 PDNLVFYATSN

-399 RPNRVNQGIQAE
+399 HPNRVNQGIQAE

-433 KVFLGLPSRQQYRAI
+433 KVFLDLPSRQQYRAM

-454 RAEIDLPEEDLL
+454 RAGIDLPEEDLL
-466 AAFEGWRMRH
+466 AAFEVWRMRH
-476 NHDLVGGRT
+476 SHDLAGGRT

-491 AYLPQYLRDK
+491 AYLPQYLRSK
-501 GESNQSSSNSI
+501 GESNQSSSSSI

>member
-1 MAVRQ
+1 
-6 PLSKANC
+6 
-13 ITQINRLRI
+13 
-22 EMTRSEETLQI
+22 MTRSEETLPI
-33 AGQVEAML
+33 ASQVEAML
-41 TALDRFS
+41 AALDRLS
-48 SFSRLLEP
+48 PFSRLLEP
-56 DEIKQLRSLL
+56 AEIEPLRSLL
-66 RCAQACADR
+66 RWAQACAAR
-75 LAAGKEAQR
+75 LGTGKKAQR
-84 TADELAV
+84 TADELAA
-91 QHQRCSEALLAAAL
+91 HHRRCSDALLAAAL

-118 LLLNRLFNGRHSFLR
+118 LLLNRLLDGQHPFLR
-133 ACEEQAPADVPAAL
+133 ACEAWSPADVPAVL
-147 RQVACRDLQSASV
+147 HQVMCRDLQSAAT
-160 LARPSWGI
+160 LARPPWGI
-168 WLRLIGRDAEPLTF
+168 WLRLIGGVAEPLAP
-182 MPGDGVEPE
+182 MPEDGVEPA
-191 AVGQLKERFARS
+191 AVGRLKERFAGC
-203 EDWAELAGAL
+203 EDWTGLAGEL
-213 GCLIHEYGRG
+213 GCLIHQHGRG
-223 ALRRLPAFRLVDRGA
+223 ALRRFPAFRLVDRGA
-238 KPSLEPIRHFAE
+238 EPTLEPIRHFAE

-255 LEGNEARIQVLEE
+255 LEGNEARIQVLED
-268 NTRYFLT
+268 NTRHFLA
-275 GYPAHNA
+275 GYRAHNA

-296 RALVGKFFD
+296 RALVGQFFD

-311 EISPS
+311 EIAPS
-316 CYHLLPDLF
+316 CYPLLPDLF

-339 DNVSLGRGDDSLHLL
+339 DNVSLGRGDDNLHWL
-354 SRTLDGGLEAC
+354 SRVLDGGLEAR
-365 PDNLIFYATSN
+365 PDNLVFYATSN

-394 QLDDE
+394 PLDDE
-399 RPNRVNQGIQAE
+399 RPTRVNQGIQAE

-433 KVFLGLPSRQQYRAI
+433 KIFLDLPSRQQYRAM

-454 RAEIDLPEEDLL
+454 RAGIDRPEEDVL
-466 AAFEGWRMRH
+466 AAFEVWRMRH

-491 AYLPQYLRDK
+491 AYLPQCLR
-501 GESNQSSSNSI
+501 GEGTLNQPSSSSI